1 MSVKKQLTLLGGLA
15 VKLENKDLLLIYLM
29 SKLSQLYLCF
39 THSNT

>member
-29 SKLSQLYLCF
+29 SKLYLRF
-39 THSNT
+39 THSNA